1 MKIRS
6 KDIFKIRSTQ
16 SLPAFLSETGM
27 FVGKIVRN
35 HPVRDFHGY
44 ADEGATKKKV
54 LEDVFEKG
62 DVYFLSGD
70 IMMMDELGY
79 LFFKDRTGDTFRWR
93 GENVSTTEVESVVM
107 NVAKLKCATVYGV
120 EVPGSEGRAGMT
132 AILDN
137 DDSLDLDELAAGLKQ
152 ALPPYA
158 RPLFVRSVKEMDMT
172 GTYKLRKVDFQKE
185 GFDPIKIKDK
195 LFMFDSKADKYV
207 PLTEQV
213 YSDILSGKV
222 RL

>member
-1 MKIRS
+1 MY
-6 KDIFKIRSTQ
+6 F
-16 SLPAFLSETGM
+16 
-27 FVGKIVRN
+27 
-35 HPVRDFHGY
+35 
-44 ADEGATKKKV
+44 
-54 LEDVFEKG
+54 G
-62 DVYFLSGD
+62 DD
-70 IMMMDELGY
+70 
-79 LFFKDRTGDTFRWR
+79 
-93 GENVSTTEVESVVM
+93 N
-107 NVAKLKCATVYGV
+107 
-120 EVPGSEGRAGMT
+120 SEGRAGMT

-172 GTYKLRKVDFQKE
+172 GTYMLR
-185 GFDPIKIKDK
+185 KDK